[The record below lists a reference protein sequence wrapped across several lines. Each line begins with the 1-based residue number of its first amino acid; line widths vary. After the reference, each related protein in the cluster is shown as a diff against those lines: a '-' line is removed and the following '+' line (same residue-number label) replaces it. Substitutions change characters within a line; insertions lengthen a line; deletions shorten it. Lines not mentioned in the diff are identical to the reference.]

1 MIWKSIALTK
11 KALVCLNLRNG
22 TQLVQLDCLDGLVLS
37 KTLNV
42 LYYYKSRNDMK
53 AVETME
59 IKSLIVSKSTYD
71 YLLLAS
77 PSEAAAYSL

>member
-1 MIWKSIALTK
+1 M
-11 KALVCLNLRNG
+11 CLNLWNG
-22 TQLVQLDCLDGLVLS
+22 TQVQLDCLDGLVLS

-59 IKSLIVSKSTYD
+59 IKGLIVSKSTSKST
-71 YLLLAS
+71 LLIKW
-77 PSEAAAYSL
+77 PQ